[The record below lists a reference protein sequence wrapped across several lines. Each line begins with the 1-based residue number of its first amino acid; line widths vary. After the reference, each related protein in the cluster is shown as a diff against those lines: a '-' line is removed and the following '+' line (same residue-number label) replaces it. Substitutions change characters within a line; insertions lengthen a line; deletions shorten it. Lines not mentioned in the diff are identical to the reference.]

1 VEEAE
6 KEDDHSQKDKNN
18 NRYNIEFVFDSDVKC
33 AITIHYFA
41 TEEFNNGQ
49 LM

>member
-18 NRYNIEFVFDSDVKC
+18 RYNIEFVFDSE
-33 AITIHYFA
+33 YYS
-41 TEEFNNGQ
+41 
-49 LM
+49 

>member
-1 VEEAE
+1 MEETE
-6 KEDDHSQKDKNN
+6 IEDDHSQKDKN

>member
-6 KEDDHSQKDKNN
+6 KEDDHSQKDKN